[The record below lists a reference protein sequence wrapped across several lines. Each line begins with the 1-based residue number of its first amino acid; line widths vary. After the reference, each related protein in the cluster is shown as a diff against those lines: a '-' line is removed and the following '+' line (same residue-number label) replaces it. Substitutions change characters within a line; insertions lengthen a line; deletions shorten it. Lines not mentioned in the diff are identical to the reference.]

1 MDCHEAKDRL
11 TEGRRTAALARHLA
25 RCEDCAAFRR
35 EVESGGRELADA
47 YLASPPSPGFE
58 ERISARLREREIS
71 VRPGMGGRFVRMLL
85 PAAVLLLAVVV
96 WRAATPETAP
106 PADSQPIDL
115 PPAGE
120 PVPVAQVVPTQP
132 LRENLLYVSI
142 HRGASENPT
151 VLSLSFAGEERS
163 VRLDGD
169 TEGEIFR
176 SFALGARTADIVIGC
191 EIPGREICRVI
202 ETLEKA
208 GFSYFLTRTKDRP

>member
-11 TEGRRTAALARHLA
+11 TEGRATAALDRHLA

-35 EVESGGRELADA
+35 EVASGGRELADA
-47 YLASPPSPGFE
+47 YLAAPPSPGFE

-71 VRPGMGGRFVRMLL
+71 VRPGVGGRLVRLLL
-85 PAAVLLLAVVV
+85 PAAVVLLAVVV
-96 WRAATPETAP
+96 WQAATPEPAP
-106 PADSQPIDL
+106 PIAPPPIE
-115 PPAGE
+115 E
-120 PVPVAQVVPTQP
+120 PKPVAQMVPTES

-176 SFALGARTADIVIGC
+176 SFALGARTADILIGE

-208 GFSYFLTRTKDRP
+208 GFSYYLTRTKSRP